1 MKERYRIVSTTRCF
15 ECGSDAN
22 IHFHHVVPKI
32 LGGTK
37 TIPLCIQC
45 HGKVHNNDFTSFQTL
60 AQIGRKKYVERGG
73 KLGRKHN
80 SNETI
85 ETFTSKPKIQK
96 IISLLNEGKSVR
108 QIVRLT
114 NTSATTIVKVRK
126 LIYTNDIDMV
136 KFGKLKDNIEQL

>member
-15 ECGSDAN
+15 ECGSDTS
-22 IHFHHVVPKI
+22 IHFHHIVPKI

-60 AQIGRKKYVERGG
+60 ARIGLKKYVERGG

-85 ETFTSKPKIQK
+85 ETFISKPKIK
-96 IISLLNEGKSVR
+96 RIISLLNEGKSVR
-108 QIVRLT
+108 QIIKLT
-114 NTSATTIVKVRK
+114 NASPTTIVKVRK
-126 LIYTNDIDMV
+126 LTYTNDIDME
-136 KFGKLKDNIEQL
+136 KFGNIKDSIE